1 MIAANRPPPP
11 LRNRFYQAAAVIAV
25 IIIGLVWRSGFVT
38 LSTFQSKYGGDAL
51 WALMVFFG
59 LGMILNRV
67 KTWSLAI
74 IAVVCAWGVEFSQLL
89 HAPWLDAFRATRFG
103 HLVLG
108 STFNWPDLPAYA
120 LGIGIGV
127 WIELAWRSRR
137 RS

>member
-11 LRNRFYQAAAVIAV
+11 LRNPFYQAAAVLVV
-25 IIIGLVWRSGFVT
+25 IIIGLVWRSGFAT

-51 WALMVFFG
+51 WGLMIFFG
-59 LGMILNRV
+59 LGMILNRA
-67 KTWSLAI
+67 KTISLAF
-74 IAVVCAWGVEFSQLL
+74 IALFCAWGVEFSQLL

-108 STFNWPDLPAYA
+108 STFNWPDLPAYV

-127 WIELAWRSRR
+127 WIELAWRSGR